1 MRREVEPFLKKLVVV
16 LLLSEDDAEY
26 VKKMV
31 ESHKGTVKDDVT
43 RRTTVVVKGDGVDDA
58 DIQTQL
64 NDAATHSIPVVS
76 QDWLIK
82 CFTDEDLLTDEI
94 PNYEIKAPA
103 AAVAAEE
110 EEEPVKKR
118 PAAAAIPAADL
129 EEETAAA
136 PPPAKKSKLAEIVDD
151 EEEAAVA
158 APVKKVAST
167 KLAAAPA
174 APAAAAAASMDVD
187 EPATAPAAKKGA
199 STVAK
204 RAPCPM
210 KANTSYMGVCSSD
223 DSHIPFVL
231 RISSIISGA
240 VEGTVQWPTLKGA
253 EMKMKGTIA
262 GSSLQYTEYEI
273 ITGEEDVEIGTEYT
287 ATVAADGTSL
297 TGTWELAPDSVGTFT
312 ASIIPSGG
320 FGNGAAAAGAA
331 NGAANGG
338 ALAAPTVIGPT
349 LFAESSKYSGVCIT
363 EHDFKLIVDKRN
375 GNIVSGTIEWPSL
388 KYISNF
394 EGEIVG
400 SQLKFSETSAASKQP
415 GAEVPPFPTL
425 FSGNLEFDASAIKGS
440 RGDLGNA
447 SSFTIK
453 LNE

>member
-26 VKKMV
+26 VQKMV
-31 ESHKGTVKDDVT
+31 ESHKGAVKGEVT

-64 NDAATHSIPVVS
+64 DDAATHSIPVVS
-76 QDWLIK
+76 QDWLVK
-82 CFTDEDLLTDEI
+82 CFTDEALLSDEI
-94 PNYEIKAPA
+94 PNYEIKAAAPA
-103 AAVAAEE
+103 VEE

-118 PAAAAIPAADL
+118 PAAEAVPAM
-129 EEETAAA
+129 EEEEEAAA
-136 PPPAKKSKLAEIVDD
+136 PPPTKKAKIAEIYDD
-151 EEEAAVA
+151 EEASA
-158 APVKKVAST
+158 APPSKKAST
-167 KLAAAPA
+167 LAAP
-174 APAAAAAASMDVD
+174 APAAAMDVD
-187 EPATAPAAKKGA
+187 PVPAAAGAKKAA

-231 RISSIISGA
+231 RITSIISGA

-262 GSSLQYTEYEI
+262 GASLQYTEYEI

-287 ATVAADGTSL
+287 ATVAADGASL
-297 TGTWELAPDSVGTFT
+297 TGTWELPPDSVGTFT
-312 ASIIPSGG
+312 ASIIPAGG
-320 FGNGAAAAGAA
+320 FSNGSAA

-349 LFAESSKYSGVCIT
+349 LLTDGSKYSGVCIT
-363 EHDFKLIVDKRN
+363 EQDFELNVAKRT
-375 GNIVSGTIEWPSL
+375 GNIISGTISWPKL
-388 KYISNF
+388 KFVSNF

-400 SQLKFSETSAASKQP
+400 SQLKFSEVSVSSQQP
-415 GAEVPPFPTL
+415 NAEVPPFPTL